1 MTASSRSLRNHLL
14 IGVSL
19 TTLAFAGTAQAQNLG
34 AGRTANPALA
44 AAQANQSAA
53 TRNAAAQAAAART
66 RASFEQ
72 ASRVRQ
78 QMDAAQ
84 AAARAAAQ
92 AAQSNVPN
100 GLGEGGLQVAA
111 GVQTDPSLWV
121 GAKGPTQSEGANGR
135 TNVTVEQTQE
145 KAILTW
151 DSFNVGRETDLT
163 FDQQGNANWIALNRV
178 TDASADPTQILGS
191 IKADGSVYIINPN
204 GVIFGGA
211 SQVNVRNLIASSLEI
226 HAGSIE
232 IYRPEENDA
241 PVSDERWEEL
251 KDQARDQR
259 FMDGLFGAAQQDN
272 YGQYRGQPSFWDQ
285 VMTGPTPDELT
296 AERENAATSTAPG
309 VTVQAGARIET
320 SDSGMVLLTGR
331 NVDNDGTIRTP
342 DGQVLLASG
351 RMVTLVDGTT
361 RIDCATDCTPYDME
375 NDEVFRV
382 PGYVA
387 VTQEGGRTLNEG
399 LIEATRGNIGMSGAA
414 VINAGLLQTTTGVDK
429 AGSVILSANT
439 LTGLGFPSQVR
450 NDPANPAFAWQ
461 GRVTLGEGSHIL
473 ALPDDSGRTAVGA
486 TFRPSN
492 IEIFGAD
499 IVFDTGATL
508 WAPGADL
515 RLIAGDRLYLERSS
529 VIDVSGLN
537 GVEIDMAQNSIK
549 AEFRA
554 NELADNP
561 VVRDG
566 SLRGETVYF
575 DGRLGEKLNDGD
587 GVADLSGWYDLVP
600 RKVDQFMTTGG
611 SVTVSGA
618 EIIAREGSTL
628 DLSGGSV
635 FYNDGFVRRT
645 RLIDEHGRLVP
656 IEFAEKGVN
665 YIGIEGDAVV
675 NHARWGV
682 SERFENPF
690 ARVSTGS
697 WQQGYVE
704 GHSAGSLTVFAG
716 DPEQVSADGMTFR
729 DRARIFEGEVFAGV
743 LVGEFQTEAPT
754 GADITDLAAI
764 WRERPALAT
773 LQLGEI
779 FSNGINTA
787 VNGGDIVIADGGVR
801 LGDDFTSDSALFDSG
816 NGYAS
821 LVDGVTIAEHL
832 LPAQWFDGETFGNV
846 SLYGG
851 SSAGNLYTRV
861 DGQWVLKDS
870 APTASPGGVLTIGEG
885 VTVDLGDYGSF
896 NFVGRQANID
906 GVIVAPG
913 GSVTLEGTLLPNLGG
928 TASLDEIPEALRPRI
943 TLGESGVI
951 DVAGRW
957 TNNYLEALAGQG
969 VTNAVVD
976 GGDVRLTSYRIRL
989 AEGSLVNVSGGAALA
1004 VDGKTLTLGDGGSLT
1019 MDVDTSLL
1027 PMGTRYDAELTTK
1040 GDIRGYAPGKGGSLA
1055 VYTPWETIIGESLG
1069 ALEVIADGVLE
1080 AGEAAPGDLLL
1091 SSALVIPA
1099 GDIIPVDVS
1108 YESQLIPPGVEIPA
1122 GTWLYAFPE
1131 MVAAS
1136 DWQVPAGLYVAT
1148 YSGDFYGG
1156 DTVPAGAVISYLS
1169 GSLAQNTIL
1178 PASVFPNGLTNNS
1191 AVSITIPAGS
1201 TLDSDFTLASGT
1213 VIPAGATLASAANVA
1228 PPRLVRPDFFAQNG
1242 FADFSLSGANGMTI
1256 QSGTTIAPTYDTLQI
1271 TGAIRNMGSGADLL
1285 DLASETGSGVT
1296 LLNSAELPEWQRQ
1309 AGDLVLGTQPGSFD
1323 TLGRRSQ
1330 WANSGESANQGQLVV
1345 EEGAE
1350 IRLTPQSRVMLSGTD
1365 IFVDGTIESLGGEIR
1380 IGGELPYGATSNLVI
1395 GDNARLVAAGYQT
1408 IAGFENGAP
1417 VRAVIGGGD
1426 IRIGELPE
1434 SGSEGAQRVLVG
1446 EGAVLDV
1453 SGVHGVTDLRA
1464 GGSGRTELTRDASP
1478 LLPTPTDG
1486 AAGSIAFNLN
1496 SGLVAG
1502 ELRLGAGGETGEA
1515 GKLSF
1520 TGGEGAAILV
1530 RENIVDLEAT
1540 TADSAPPT
1548 DTIVLS
1554 AARLTEAAADALF
1567 IGSRIPSSG
1576 SRITFEGD
1584 VTLTARRSLLL
1595 TAQTIDTEVVVEGQE
1610 NDVRLQSAY
1619 VRLLGA
1625 IGEQVPTS
1633 AVVAEQNSLTVQAG
1647 LIDLVGALSF
1657 GDGLSGFANL
1667 DLVASGDIR
1676 LLGDR
1681 VNSDGGFSSAGAVRF
1696 HSAQTYVAPGTGWGG
1711 ISAEEYAMF
1720 DPDESWAG
1728 YLVNSPVSV
1737 TVESNGADAAVPL
1750 TWGGK
1755 LTLRAPEIVQA
1766 GVLRAPLGTIVL
1778 DAVDSFDAEGN
1789 LVSGALTLKPGS
1801 LTSVSLEGNEALFGM
1816 LNSRLQFTGYIR
1828 EDWAPSK
1835 AVQLSAGTVDLQE
1848 GAVVDLSGGGDL
1860 LGYSFASG
1868 TSGRTNILAQEGDD
1882 AAFAILPG
1890 YDGPSASP
1898 VNASPLF
1905 TEAGWEYS
1913 TPGANTGRGF
1923 QTGVS
1928 DARLRVGDQ
1937 VYLEGVP
1944 GLADGYY
1951 TLLPAAFALLD
1962 GGMLVKP
1969 TVSGTT
1975 AGALAATALA
1985 DGSYLASGYRAVAGT
2000 AIRPD
2005 QGWST
2010 WQVMSAKTWNKYSA
2024 ITPYSFTKVRSTSNK
2039 ETGYVVRTPADAGR
2053 LVIDATEMLTLAG
2066 EARLSGALSGDVDVS
2081 NSGGGVALVAP
2092 GQAAPEGYLA
2102 VDAAVVER
2110 FAGAGS
2116 LLLGGRRPITTRVA
2130 GGGWSEPA
2138 DPVEGV
2144 ALTTT
2149 ASDVL
2154 VGEGVRYTGLE
2165 ILLAATDSITVGDNA
2180 VLTATG
2186 KGNTNTADLLM
2197 TGDGALL
2204 RLSSGGRV
2212 GLVRTGSNGATGSL
2226 MLGSGSALVTEGA
2239 LSLDASAGFDL
2250 PADALLDVGSL
2261 DLATNILNIGDT
2273 PEDVTG
2279 TVLALD
2285 TLERLAGA
2293 SDLLLRANQAIVAW
2307 GDFALGARDGSGA
2320 AALAAITLDTPLL
2333 TGRAADGQGMTLTAG
2348 TLTLQNSGGAGQAVA
2363 GAGTL
2368 TLDVDRLALGDGI
2381 LAVDGYELATGSI
2394 GELYLA
2400 GDGEFA
2406 LAGAGDFEV
2415 GRIAAANA
2423 VENGIRAA
2431 GALSLRRGQAPAAA
2445 GDAGVGAQI
2454 RLTGGSLLFDTV
2466 ATTPSGA
2473 FILEAV
2479 NGDLTLGANAR
2490 ISAAGI
2496 AQDFIDVVRYTPGG
2510 VVRLLAGGDVS
2521 TDAASIIDVSGH
2533 ARGGNAGV
2541 VDVVAGGAASL
2552 SGQLLAAAAEGHH
2565 GGEFALDA
2573 RSTDFSALNTLLNAG
2588 NFSALRDIRLDEAIT
2603 LAAGETVTAHK
2614 VSLRSDNG
2622 DVTVAGTI
2630 DASGDAANADGGQV
2644 SLVGRN
2650 VTLTGRIDAEAASVG
2665 AQDYQPASGSV
2676 VLAADEGR
2684 VTFAQGASV
2693 TLAGGRNG
2701 GGRIMVRAR
2710 RTATGADAAL
2720 EGSVTGARERI
2731 VVGSAVYTADI
2742 VDTSVID
2749 PALNDAN
2756 NWLANASA
2764 PAGWDVGAGII
2775 LRSAGDMSIVDDID
2789 LSSIAGPGYLGIE
2802 AGGDLDIQASISD
2815 GFDSA
2820 ALDAN
2825 LETGQSFSYGI
2836 SAEGGITLGLK
2847 EKLPEVEVV
2856 PRVAVGE
2863 SIGRRTAL
2871 TDVLQFPI
2879 VVADDWEVPSGVSVV
2894 DEFGNYY
2901 DANGW
2906 GNPSVVP
2913 AGTTLVADG
2922 DWFGSYLSPSYVVQ
2936 AAIFPNGITYPA
2948 EYQPAPYD
2956 RRVIRTGTGD
2966 IAIHAGDNVFV
2977 GLEAAI
2983 YTAGRATPTAV
2994 GFDISPYT
3002 REKTVNTDRPIGA
3015 FATQGGD
3022 IRVSAGSDI
3031 QVYPVEQP
3039 ASAWLFRYGDSDWSG
3054 DPETA
3059 TIRQQTSWSV
3069 IHKNFRSGFGALGGG
3084 NISARAKGDIID
3096 LAASLP
3102 TTGHLTTPV
3111 GQVAKAS
3118 DLIVRGG
3125 GDLHVRA
3132 LGDVGGG
3139 FYTLGR
3145 GRAEL
3150 VAGGDIA
3157 GGAPRPVLNSSATA
3171 APNWWQFDNRGLDAL
3186 FGLMDAQVF
3195 LSAAGDVQVEGVYD
3209 LALVPQICENI
3220 SGLCTGINGDGA
3232 AWIGL
3237 SERSRLD
3244 AVAAGGDLLF
3254 RANGAAAATISYL
3267 NDNADFSV
3275 QLQSGISASPAPTA
3289 YQLLLS
3295 RQPAT
3300 LSLAAAQ
3307 GDVRI
3312 DPMPVWTFGFENSP
3326 VLTASP
3332 QGTLELLAGGSVS
3345 FIDILQSGT
3354 GNWQIVLEDR
3364 APEYMHTALRPV
3376 LTLSQHSANIWQ
3388 VGSDPY
3394 ANIGNNMYRG
3404 YAPAHAEDSEP
3415 LRIYALNGDVG
3426 LVDSSPFMSLRLLSP
3441 KPIHIEAGGDIGYT
3455 QLAITHYDPNDV
3467 SVVKA
3472 GGDIGLTSN
3481 GYINVYGPGT
3491 LWIEAGGNLQSDRG
3505 AANILSLG
3513 NGSTDASGFLVEPK
3527 LQTNYALA
3535 DVGADINL
3543 VAGTAQGSD
3552 YAAFAD
3558 LYLDPANL
3566 ADPAFGLSHPTNAGK
3581 VVQTYEEELDAFLR
3595 ARGFTDVTTD
3605 NRRVLFD
3612 SLPQQTREGFLQQVL
3627 LKELQQTGVDYN
3639 DPDGPRFQ
3647 QYTRGYAAL
3656 NLLYPATEDLGRNNP
3671 LGGNVVLNNSRID
3684 SMSGGSINII
3694 APYGR
3699 VQIGDPAAT
3708 TFNQS
3713 AGVVTRRGGDLS
3725 VLANDTI
3732 SLDQSR
3738 AFTLQGGDLLMWTSF
3753 GDITA
3758 GIGAKTNVTSLP
3770 LSYRLDKNGLLSVNV
3785 FGLQTGAGIGV
3796 LDAFE
3801 GRDPDRKPSRM
3812 DLLAFFGEVNAG
3824 DAGIRVVGDI
3834 NIAALRVVNAANIE
3848 VSGEAVGIPQVPAV
3862 NVGALNA
3869 ASAATSSVINEA
3881 AQLAERSR
3889 PQVRTD
3895 MPTILNVRFLGF
3907 GE

>member
-1 MTASSRSLRNHLL
+1 MTASARLLRHRLL

-19 TTLAFAGTAQAQNLG
+19 ATLTVTGTAHAQNFG
-34 AGRTANPALA
+34 ARRTINP
-44 AAQANQSAA
+44 AAQAAQAAQSAA
-53 TRNAAAQAAAART
+53 SRNAAAQAAAART
-66 RASFEQ
+66 RAAFEN
-72 ASRVRQ
+72 ASRIRA

-84 AAARAAAQ
+84 NAARQ
-92 AAQSNVPN
+92 AALLAQTNVPN
-100 GLGEGGLQVAA
+100 GLGQGGLQPAP
-111 GVQTDPSLWV
+111 GIEIDPSLWV
-121 GAKGPTQSEGANGR
+121 GANRPTQTQGQNGR
-135 TNVTVEQTQE
+135 TNVTIDQTQE

-151 DSFNVGRETDLT
+151 ETFNVGRETDLT
-163 FDQQGNANWIALNRV
+163 FNHQGNARWMTLNRV
-178 TDASADPTQILGS
+178 TDPSASPTQILGS

-211 SQVNVRNLIASSLEI
+211 SQVNVRNLVASSLEI

-232 IYRPEENDA
+232 VYRPEENDV
-241 PVSDERWEEL
+241 PVSNERWEEL

-259 FMDGLFGAAQQDN
+259 FMDGLFGNAKQDN
-272 YGQYRGQPSFWDQ
+272 YGDYRGQPSFWDQ
-285 VMTGPTPDELT
+285 VTAGPTPEELT
-296 AERENAATSTAPG
+296 DERENAATSVASG

-320 SDSGMVLLTGR
+320 ADSGMVLLTGR
-331 NVDNDGTIRTP
+331 NVDNQGAIRTP
-342 DGQVLLASG
+342 NGQALLASG

-361 RIDCATDCTPYDME
+361 RIDCAADCTPYDME

-382 PGYVA
+382 PGYIA

-414 VINAGLLQTTTGVDK
+414 VINNGLLQVTTGVDK

-439 LTGLGFPSQVR
+439 LTGIGYSSQVR
-450 NDPANPAFAWQ
+450 NDPANPAYAWQ
-461 GRVTLGEGSHIL
+461 GRVVLGEGSQIL
-473 ALPDDSGRTAVGA
+473 ALPDDSGQKAVGA

-492 IEIFGAD
+492 VEIYGGN
-499 IVFDTGATL
+499 ILFDAGSTL

-515 RLIAGDRLYLERSS
+515 RLIAGDRLYLERSAI
-529 VIDVSGLN
+529 IDVSGLN
-537 GVEIDMAQNSIK
+537 GVEVDMAQNSIK

-566 SLRGETVYF
+566 PLRGETVYF
-575 DGRLGEKLNDGD
+575 DGRLGEKLSDGS
-587 GVADLSGWYDLVP
+587 GVADLSGWYDLIP
-600 RKVDQFMTTGG
+600 REVDQFMTAGG
-611 SVTVSGA
+611 SITLAGA
-618 EIIAREGSTL
+618 EIITRDGSTI

-635 FYNDGFVRRT
+635 FYNDGFIRRT
-645 RLIDEHGRLVP
+645 SLIDTFGRLVP
-656 IEFAEKGVN
+656 IEFALKGVN
-665 YIGIEGDAVV
+665 YVGVEGDFVV

-682 SERFENPF
+682 TERFESPF
-690 ARVSTGS
+690 SRVSQGS
-697 WQQGYVE
+697 WQKGYVE
-704 GHSAGSLTVFAG
+704 GHSAGSLTIFAG
-716 DPEQVSADGMTFR
+716 ASPQVSADGMTFQ
-729 DRARIFEGEVFAGV
+729 DRARIFEGEVRAGV
-743 LVGEFQTEAPT
+743 LVGELQTEAPT
-754 GADITDLAAI
+754 GADITDLAAV

-773 LQLGEI
+773 LQVGEI
-779 FSNGINTA
+779 FSNGFNTS

-801 LGDDFTSDSALFDSG
+801 LGDDFISDSALFDSE

-851 SSAGNLYTRV
+851 ASAGNLYTRV
-861 DGQWVLKDS
+861 DGQWVLKDN
-870 APTASPGGVLTIGEG
+870 APTASPGGVLTIGKG
-885 VTVDLGDYGSF
+885 VTVDLGDYGTF

-906 GVIVAPG
+906 GAILAPG

-928 TASLDEIPEALRPRI
+928 TATLDESPDALRPAI
-943 TLGESGVI
+943 TLGDAGVI

-957 TNNYLEALAGQG
+957 TNNYLEALASQAL
-969 VTNAVVD
+969 TSAVVD
-976 GGDVRLTSYRIRL
+976 GGEVRLTSYRIRL
-989 AEGSLVNVSGGAALA
+989 TEGSLINVSGGAALGA
-1004 VDGKTLTLGDGGSLT
+1004 DGKTLTLGDGGSLT
-1019 MDVDTSLL
+1019 LDVDTSML
-1027 PMGTRYDAELTTK
+1027 PTGIRYDAELLTK
-1040 GDIRGYAPGKGGSLA
+1040 GEIRGHAPGKGGSLA

-1069 ALEVIADGVLE
+1069 GLEAVADGVLE
-1080 AGEAAPGDLLL
+1080 AGEAAPSDLLL
-1091 SSALVIPA
+1091 SSSLVIPA

-1108 YESQLIPPGVEIPA
+1108 YESELIPPGVEIPA

-1131 MVAAS
+1131 MVAAN
-1136 DWQVPAGLYVAT
+1136 DWQVPPGLYVAT
-1148 YSGDFYGG
+1148 YSGEFYGG
-1156 DTVPAGAVISYLS
+1156 DTVPAGAIISYLS
-1169 GSLAQNTIL
+1169 GSLQQNTTL
-1178 PASVFPNGLTNNS
+1178 PASVFPDGLTNGS

-1201 TLDSDFTLASGT
+1201 TLASDFTLASGT
-1213 VIPAGATLASAANVA
+1213 VIPAGTTLSSAANVA

-1242 FADFSLSGANGMTI
+1242 FANFSLSGASGMTI
-1256 QSGTTIAPTYDTLQI
+1256 QSGATVAPTYDTLQI
-1271 TGAIRNMGSGADLL
+1271 TGAIRNAGSGADLL
-1285 DLASETGSGVT
+1285 DLASQAGSGVT
-1296 LLNSAELPEWQRQ
+1296 LVNSAELPEWQRQ
-1309 AGDLVLGTQPGSFD
+1309 AVDLVLGTQPASFD
-1323 TLGRRSQ
+1323 PLAQRSQ
-1330 WANSGESANQGQLVV
+1330 WAGNSQFTSLSKLVV
-1345 EEGAE
+1345 EDGAE
-1350 IRLTPQSRVMLSGTD
+1350 IQLTPQSRVMLSGTNM
-1365 IFVDGTIESLGGEIR
+1365 FVDGKIETLGGEIQ
-1380 IGGELPYGATSNLVI
+1380 IGADLPYGATSTLVI
-1395 GDNARLVAAGYQT
+1395 GDNARLVAAGYQAVT
-1408 IAGFENGAP
+1408 GYENGAP

-1426 IRIGELPE
+1426 IRIGDLPD

-1453 SGVHGVTDLRA
+1453 SGVHGITDLRP
-1464 GGSGRTELTRDASP
+1464 GGSGSTKLTRVAAP
-1478 LLPTPTDG
+1478 LLATPTDG

-1502 ELRLGAGGETGEA
+1502 ELRLASGGETGEG

-1520 TGGEGAAILV
+1520 TGPEGATFLIQQ
-1530 RENIVDLEAT
+1530 NIADLEPT
-1540 TADSAPPT
+1540 TADSAPQT

-1554 AARLTEAAADALF
+1554 AARITEAGADALF
-1567 IGSRIPSSG
+1567 IGSRYPQSA

-1584 VTLTARRSLLL
+1584 VALTARRSLLL
-1595 TAQTIDTEVVVEGQE
+1595 NAYTIDTHVAAEGEE

-1625 IGEQVPTS
+1625 IGEQAPTS

-1647 LIDLVGALSF
+1647 LIDLVGALAF

-1681 VNSDGGFSSAGAVRF
+1681 VNSDGGFISAGAVRF
-1696 HSAQTYVAPGTGWGG
+1696 LSAQTYVAPGSGG
-1711 ISAEEYAMF
+1711 GPISTEDYAMF
-1720 DPDESWAG
+1720 DPDESWTG

-1766 GVLRAPLGTIVL
+1766 GVLRAPLGAIVL
-1778 DAVDSFDAEGN
+1778 DAVDSVDEEGN
-1789 LVSGALTLKPGS
+1789 AVSGRLTLKPGS

-1835 AVQLSAGTVDLQE
+1835 AVQLSAGTVDLQQ
-1848 GAVVDLSGGGDL
+1848 GAMVDLSGGGDL
-1860 LGYSFASG
+1860 LGYSFGSG
-1868 TSGRTNILAQEGDD
+1868 TAGRTNILAQEGDD

-1890 YDGPSASP
+1890 YDGPSATP
-1898 VNASPLF
+1898 VNASPLL

-1923 QTGVS
+1923 QTGTS

-1937 VYLEGVP
+1937 VYLEGMP
-1944 GLADGYY
+1944 GLAAGYY
-1951 TLLPAAFALLD
+1951 TLLPATFALLE

-1969 TVSGTT
+1969 SGSDVT
-1975 AGALAATALA
+1975 AGAHAVMRLD

-2005 QGWST
+2005 QGWTT
-2010 WQVMSAKTWNKYSA
+2010 WQVMPADTWNKYSA
-2024 ITPYSFTKVRSTSNK
+2024 ITPYSFTKVRSATNK
-2039 ETGYVVRTPADAGR
+2039 ETGYAVRTPADAGR
-2053 LVIDATEMLTLAG
+2053 LVIEATETLNLAG
-2066 EARLSGALSGDVDVS
+2066 EARLSGALSGDVDIS
-2081 NSGGGVALVAP
+2081 NSAGGVALVAP

-2102 VDAAVVER
+2102 VDAAAVEK
-2110 FAGAGS
+2110 FASAGS

-2149 ASDVL
+2149 ASDVF

-2165 ILLAATDSITVGDNA
+2165 ILLAATDSITVGENA

-2186 KGNTNTADLLM
+2186 NGNTNTADLLM

-2204 RLSSGGRV
+2204 RLSSGRRV
-2212 GLVRTGSNGATGSL
+2212 GLERTGSNGATGSL
-2226 MLGSGSALVTEGA
+2226 TLGSGSALVTEGA

-2261 DLATNILNIGDT
+2261 DLAANTLNIGDT

-2293 SDLLLRANQAIVAW
+2293 SDLLLRANQAIVVW
-2307 GDFALGARDGSGA
+2307 GDFALGARDASGGA
-2320 AALAAITLDTPLL
+2320 SLAAITLDTPLL
-2333 TGRAADGQGMTLTAG
+2333 TGRATDGQGMTLTTG
-2348 TLTLQNSGGAGQAVA
+2348 TLTLQNSGGPSAAIA
-2363 GAGTL
+2363 DAGTL
-2368 TLDVDRLALGDGI
+2368 TLDVDRLVLGDGI
-2381 LAVDGYELATGSI
+2381 LAVDGYERATGSV

-2400 GDGEFA
+2400 GNGELA
-2406 LAGAGDFEV
+2406 LAGAGDFAV

-2423 VENGIRAA
+2423 VESGIRAA
-2431 GALSLRRGQAPAAA
+2431 GALSLRRGEAPATA
-2445 GDAGVGAQI
+2445 GSIGTGAQI

-2466 ATTPSGA
+2466 AMTPSGSI
-2473 FILEAV
+2473 ILHAV
-2479 NGDLTLGANAR
+2479 SGDLTLGANAR
-2490 ISAAGI
+2490 ISAAGL
-2496 AQDFIDVVRYTPGG
+2496 AQDFIDVVRYSPGG
-2510 VVRLLAGGDVS
+2510 VVRLLASGDVT

-2533 ARGGNAGV
+2533 QRGGNAGV
-2541 VDVVAGGAASL
+2541 VDVVAGGAASF
-2552 SGQLLAAAAEGHH
+2552 SGQLLASAAEGHT

-2603 LAAGETVTAHK
+2603 LGAGETLTAHK
-2614 VSLRSDNG
+2614 VSLRSENG

-2630 DASGDAANADGGQV
+2630 DASGDSANADGGQV
-2644 SLVGRN
+2644 SLIGRN
-2650 VTLTGRIDAEAASVG
+2650 VTLTGRIDAATASVDAG
-2665 AQDYQPASGSV
+2665 DYQPASGSV

-2684 VTFAQGASV
+2684 VTIAQGASV
-2693 TLAGGRNG
+2693 NLAGGRDG

-2710 RTATGADAAL
+2710 RTTTGADAAL

-2731 VVGSAVYTADI
+2731 VVGSAVYTADT
-2742 VDTSVID
+2742 VDSSVVA
-2749 PALNDAN
+2749 PALNEAN
-2756 NWLANASA
+2756 TWLADASA

-2775 LRSAGDMSIVDDID
+2775 LRSAGDMAIVDDID
-2789 LSSIAGPGYLGIE
+2789 LSGIAGPGYLGIE

-2836 SAEGGITLGLK
+2836 SAEGGVTLGLR
-2847 EKLPEVEVV
+2847 EKLPEVEVI
-2856 PRVAVGE
+2856 PHFAPGE
-2863 SIGRRTAL
+2863 AIDRRTDMRTVIAL
-2871 TDVLQFPI
+2871 PFTVS
-2879 VVADDWEVPSGVSVV
+2879 VDWELPQGLLVR
-2894 DEFGNYY
+2894 DRNGNTY
-2901 DANGW
+2901 
-2906 GNPSVVP
+2906 GNTSFNQNKVVP
-2913 AGTTLVADG
+2913 AGSVIVSFPNSTYRFLPVG
-2922 DWFGSYLSPSYVVQ
+2922 YVVQ
-2936 AAIFPNGITYPA
+2936 AEVFPNGISYPA

-2966 IAIHAGDNVFV
+2966 INIHARDDVFV

-2983 YTAGRATPTAV
+2983 YTAGRATPTAA
-2994 GFDISPYT
+2994 GFDTSPYT
-3002 REKTVNTDRPIGA
+3002 SQKTVNTDRPIGA
-3015 FATQGGD
+3015 FATQGGN
-3022 IRVSAGSDI
+3022 ISVSTGGDI

-3039 ASAWLFRYGDSDWSG
+3039 ASAWLFRYGESDWTG
-3054 DPETA
+3054 DPDTA

-3069 IHKNFRSGFGALGGG
+3069 VYKNFRSGFGALGGG

-3111 GQVAKAS
+3111 GQVASAS

-3132 LGDVGGG
+3132 LGDIGGG

-3145 GRAEL
+3145 GRAAL
-3150 VAGGDIA
+3150 VAGGNIT
-3157 GGAPRPVLNSSATA
+3157 GGAPRQVLNSSATA
-3171 APNWWQFDNRGLDAL
+3171 APNWWEFENRGLDAL

-3195 LSAAGDVQVEGVYD
+3195 LSAAGDVQVEGAYD

-3220 SGLCTGINGDGA
+3220 SGLCTGINGDGS

-3254 RANGAAAATISYL
+3254 RANGSAAATISYL

-3275 QLQSGISASPAPTA
+3275 QLQSAISANPAPTS

-3300 LSLAAAQ
+3300 LSLAAVE

-3312 DPMPVWTFGFENSP
+3312 DPVPVSTYGYENSP
-3326 VLTASP
+3326 VLTGSP

-3345 FIDILQSGT
+3345 FVDIPQSGT
-3354 GNWQIVLEDR
+3354 GNWQIALEDR
-3364 APEYMHTALRPV
+3364 APEYLHTALRPV

-3388 VGSDPY
+3388 IGSDPY

-3404 YAPAHAEDSEP
+3404 YTLAHASDSEP

-3441 KPIHIEAGGDIGYT
+3441 KPVHIEAGGDIGYT

-3472 GGDIGLTSN
+3472 GGDIELTSN

-3491 LWIEAGGNLQSDRG
+3491 LWIEAGGDLQSDRG
-3505 AANILSLG
+3505 VTNILSLG
-3513 NGSTDASGFLVEPK
+3513 NGSTTTSGFLLEPK
-3527 LQTNYALA
+3527 LQTNYGLA
-3535 DVGADINL
+3535 DTGADINL
-3543 VAGTAQGSD
+3543 VAGTVQGAD
-3552 YAAFAD
+3552 YATFAD
-3558 LYLDPANL
+3558 VYLNPANL
-3566 ADPAFGLSHPTNAGK
+3566 ADPAFGLSHPTNEGK
-3581 VVQTYEEELDAFLR
+3581 VVRTYEEELDAFLR

-3605 NRRVLFD
+3605 NRRALFD
-3612 SLPQQTREGFLQQVL
+3612 SLPQQAREGFLQQVL

-3656 NLLYPATEDLGRNNP
+3656 HLLYPGTKDLGRNNP

-3684 SMSGGSINII
+3684 SMSGGSINVI

-3699 VQIGDPAAT
+3699 VQIGDPTAT
-3708 TFNQS
+3708 TFNQN
-3713 AGVVTRRGGDLS
+3713 AGVVTRRGGALS

-3738 AFTLQGGDLLMWTSF
+3738 AFTLQGGDLMMWTSF

-3801 GRDPDRKPSRM
+3801 GRDPNRRPSRM

-3834 NIAALRVVNAANIE
+3834 NIAALRVVNAANIQ
-3848 VSGEAVGIPQVPAV
+3848 VTGEAVGIPVVPAV
-3862 NVGALNA
+3862 NTTALTA
-3869 ASAATSSVINEA
+3869 ASAATSAIVSEA

-3889 PQVRTD
+3889 PQPVRD
-3895 MPTILNVRFLGF
+3895 IPAIVNVRFVGF